1 MLEIFRKE
9 IRSFFSSLIGYIV
22 IGVFLLVLGLVLFVF
37 TDSSLLDKPY
47 ASLEPLFTMAPI
59 VFLFLIPAV
68 TMRSF
73 AEENQNGTIELLLT
87 KPLSEWDI
95 VLGKYFASLC
105 LVLIALLP
113 TVLYFFTM
121 YELGS
126 PRGNIDTGAVLG
138 SYFGLFMLA
147 TGFTAIGLF
156 ASSLSNNQIVSFLAG
171 TFISFFFYYA
181 FFLIS
186 RMPIVTGT
194 FDDLIQRFGMDYHY
208 ASLSRGVI
216 DTRDVVY
223 FITLA
228 LVFLRLTLL
237 FIQKRKW

>member
-1 MLEIFRKE
+1 MIEIFRKE
-9 IRSFFSSLIGYIV
+9 IKSFFSSLIGYIV

-47 ASLEPLFTMAPI
+47 ATLDPLFAMAPI

-73 AEENQNGTIELLLT
+73 AEENQNGTIEMLLT
-87 KPLSEWDI
+87 KPVGEWDI
-95 VLGKYFASLC
+95 VLGKYFASLV
-105 LVLIALLP
+105 LVLIALVP
-113 TVLYFFTM
+113 TLLYYYTM

-126 PRGNIDTGAVLG
+126 PRGNIDSGAVMG
-138 SYFGLFMLA
+138 SYFGLLMLA
-147 TGFTAIGLF
+147 SGFTAIGLF

-171 TFISFFFYYA
+171 TFICFFFYYA
-181 FFLIS
+181 FFFIS
-186 RMPIVTGT
+186 RMPVVTGT
-194 FDDLIQRFGMDYHY
+194 LDDLIQRFGMDYHY

-216 DTRDVVY
+216 DSKDVVY
-223 FITLA
+223 FMAIV